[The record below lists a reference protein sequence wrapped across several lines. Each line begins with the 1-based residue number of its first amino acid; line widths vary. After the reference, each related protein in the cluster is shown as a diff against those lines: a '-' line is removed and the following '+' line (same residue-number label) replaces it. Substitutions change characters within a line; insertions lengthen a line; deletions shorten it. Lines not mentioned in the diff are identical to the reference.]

1 MTGGMF
7 LIHSML
13 LHSRDA
19 REIGIEPGGHATA
32 PSPHHVGPSHRAID
46 SEVLPS
52 VGNFIV
58 VELNDDGALI
68 ARHGVD
74 KATRVF
80 H

>member
-1 MTGGMF
+1 
-7 LIHSML
+7 ML
-13 LHSRDA
+13 LHSRDT
-19 REIGIEPGGHATA
+19 REIRIEPGGHTAT

-46 SEVLPS
+46 SVVTPS

-80 H
+80 HLIIPP